1 VASTTWPSTHRAR
14 WSSPESY
21 GASSV
26 PACAAPRSI
35 TSCPRR
41 STSTTPTASP
51 WRSPWKPHSGCANSW
66 STTTPS
72 KPCEPTAGSKADAI
86 PSMSRPCSRLSRAWT
101 TRNSSHQAPA
111 SVTSTSTSPT
121 CWRPTSSTARSDSPK
136 HSGHPNSASET
147 SEPAGPSTT
156 ASRSTPGRAEAHPS
170 HLEEPPECA
179 ISRSTSRPLSD
190 STTCSANSLTTYSSR
205 TRATYWR
212 TPQETASDSP
222 TNRPTTNP
230 VIDEVIVSGTDH
242 RGDGHL
248 ELF

>member
-1 VASTTWPSTHRAR
+1 
-14 WSSPESY
+14 
-21 GASSV
+21 
-26 PACAAPRSI
+26 
-35 TSCPRR
+35 
-41 STSTTPTASP
+41 
-51 WRSPWKPHSGCANSW
+51 
-66 STTTPS
+66 
-72 KPCEPTAGSKADAI
+72 
-86 PSMSRPCSRLSRAWT
+86 
-101 TRNSSHQAPA
+101 
-111 SVTSTSTSPT
+111 
-121 CWRPTSSTARSDSPK
+121 
-136 HSGHPNSASET
+136 NSASET

-248 ELF
+248 ELFGDVVEGLGVVFGTAHRHGALQCRDDQGRRGGRGTGGTRCQLPCPTQHQAT